1 MHILEIKPPLQIVLI
16 GNGCEGYSPSLAMA
30 AKNEITAINNFINRP
45 GFFIQF
51 NAIYRNNPTIG
62 LWKQFTFQ
70 ALSEEAAKAMV
81 DHLPELED
89 LPIDAIEQ
97 STQELFEYS
106 TYHFPQWVFLIIM
119 GMGIIGLMDGLGY
132 IIWKVYKM
140 RGTFREAKQVLFHKP
155 NLTGLMEAGQIAQ
168 RALRNDQPTPL
179 SDTGSPE
186 APALEPAPVIPC
198 SEPIQIP
205 KPRRKLNVY
214 KAIEEEFV
222 KDPQGAKQYL
232 KKLKKLG
239 PYPRAIMNPRQN
251 RVTCVKLS

>member
-1 MHILEIKPPLQIVLI
+1 
-16 GNGCEGYSPSLAMA
+16 
-30 AKNEITAINNFINRP
+30 
-45 GFFIQF
+45 
-51 NAIYRNNPTIG
+51 
-62 LWKQFTFQ
+62 
-70 ALSEEAAKAMV
+70 MV

-119 GMGIIGLMDGLGY
+119 GMGIVGIMVGLGY

-140 RGTFREAKQVLFHKP
+140 RGTLREAKQVLFNKL
-155 NLTGLMEAGQIAQ
+155 NLTGLMEAGQIVQ
-168 RALRNDQPTPL
+168 RALRDEQPTPL

-186 APALEPAPVIPC
+186 ASAPEPAPVIPC
-198 SEPIQIP
+198 SEPIPIP

-214 KAIEEEFV
+214 KAIEEEFA
-222 KDPQGAKQYL
+222 KDPQEAKQYL

-239 PYPRAIMNPRQN
+239 TIPESDYEFQTEWSNLCEAY
-251 RVTCVKLS
+251 

>member
-1 MHILEIKPPLQIVLI
+1 
-16 GNGCEGYSPSLAMA
+16 
-30 AKNEITAINNFINRP
+30 
-45 GFFIQF
+45 
-51 NAIYRNNPTIG
+51 
-62 LWKQFTFQ
+62 
-70 ALSEEAAKAMV
+70 MV

-119 GMGIIGLMDGLGY
+119 GMGIIGLMVGLGY

-168 RALRNDQPTPL
+168 RALRNDQPAPL

-186 APALEPAPVIPC
+186 APAPEPAPVIPR
-198 SEPIQIP
+198 SEPIPIP

-214 KAIEEEFV
+214 KAIEEEFA

-239 PYPRAIMNPRQN
+239 TIPESDYESQ
-251 RVTCVKLS
+251 TE

>member
-1 MHILEIKPPLQIVLI
+1 MHILEIKPPLQIILI
-16 GNGCEGYSPSLAMA
+16 GDGCEGYSPSLATA

-51 NAIYRNNPTIG
+51 NAVYRNNPIIG
-62 LWKQFTFQ
+62 LWKHFSFQ

-81 DHLPELED
+81 DHLRELED
-89 LPIDAIEQ
+89 LPINAIEQ

-119 GMGIIGLMDGLGY
+119 GMGIVGLMVGLGY

-186 APALEPAPVIPC
+186 ASALEPAPVISC
-198 SEPIQIP
+198 SESIPIP

-214 KAIEEEFV
+214 KAIEEEFA

-239 PYPRAIMNPRQN
+239 TIPKSDYESQ
-251 RVTCVKLS
+251 TE

>member
-1 MHILEIKPPLQIVLI
+1 
-16 GNGCEGYSPSLAMA
+16 
-30 AKNEITAINNFINRP
+30 
-45 GFFIQF
+45 
-51 NAIYRNNPTIG
+51 
-62 LWKQFTFQ
+62 
-70 ALSEEAAKAMV
+70 MV

-106 TYHFPQWVFLIIM
+106 TYHFPEWVFLIIM
-119 GMGIIGLMDGLGY
+119 GMGIVGIMVGLGY

-140 RGTFREAKQVLFHKP
+140 RGTLREAKQVLFHKP

-186 APALEPAPVIPC
+186 APALGPAPVIPH
-198 SEPIQIP
+198 SEPIPIL

-214 KAIEEEFV
+214 KAIEEEF
-222 KDPQGAKQYL
+222 AKR
-232 KKLKKLG
+232 
-239 PYPRAIMNPRQN
+239 PNSI
-251 RVTCVKLS
+251 